1 MVLSW
6 QSMYLEN
13 GYWSEKFIM
22 YYIVNSMSFPMYIL
36 VLASAFIFSIYGIYE
51 MRVKK
56 PGHPMIWTM
65 PFAMLTSV
73 CLIAYRCAT
82 EFSLDIN
89 LQRILNIITII
100 SIVFFVIS
108 VIVTFIIADKKNYTA
123 KGKKAKYAKS
133 TLISS
138 LVVAVICIIFIIV
151 VYTMR
156 ENNWL

>member
-1 MVLSW
+1 MI
-6 QSMYLEN
+6 LEN
-13 GYWSEKFIM
+13 GCWSEKIIM
-22 YYIVNSMSFPMYIL
+22 YYIVNSMPFPMYIL
-36 VLASAFIFSIYGIYE
+36 VLTSVFVLSIYGIYE

-65 PFAMLTSV
+65 PFAMLTSI
-73 CLIAYRCAT
+73 CLIVYRCAT
-82 EFSLDIN
+82 EFSLAIH
-89 LQRILNIITII
+89 LQQILNIITI
-100 SIVFFVIS
+100 VS
-108 VIVTFIIADKKNYTA
+108 VILFSISLIVSFIIADKKNYTA

-156 ENNWL
+156 EKNWL

>member
-1 MVLSW
+1 MI
-6 QSMYLEN
+6 LEN
-13 GYWSEKFIM
+13 GCWSEKIIM
-22 YYIVNSMSFPMYIL
+22 YYIVNSMPFPMYIL
-36 VLASAFIFSIYGIYE
+36 VLTSAFVLSIYGIYE

-65 PFAMLTSV
+65 PFAMLTSI
-73 CLIAYRCAT
+73 CLIVYRCAT
-82 EFSLDIN
+82 EFSLAIH
-89 LQRILNIITII
+89 LQQILNIITI
-100 SIVFFVIS
+100 VS
-108 VIVTFIIADKKNYTA
+108 VILFSISLIVSFIIADKKNYTA